1 EISRKEEFGVNKRI
15 LMMAIIALVAV
26 AAFAQEPATG
36 TTTTTTVASTGV
48 KWSYV
53 AAAFVLGIAAAFG
66 ALGQGRAIAA
76 SVEGIARNPSA
87 GAAIRGAMIIGLA
100 LVESLVI
107 YALVIAF
114 IMVFKG

>member
-1 EISRKEEFGVNKRI
+1 MNKRI
-15 LMMAIIALVAV
+15 LMMAHIALVAV
-26 AAFAQEPATG
+26 SAFAQPAG
-36 TTTTTTVASTGV
+36 TTTTTTTAAKGV
-48 KWSYV
+48 NWSYV

-66 ALGQGRAIAA
+66 ALGQGKAIAS

-100 LVESLVI
+100 LIESLVI

-114 IMVFKG
+114 TMVIKG

>member
-1 EISRKEEFGVNKRI
+1 MNKRI
-15 LMMAIIALVAV
+15 LMMALIALVAV
-26 AAFAQEPATG
+26 SAFAQPAG
-36 TTTTTTVASTGV
+36 TTTTTTTAAKGV
-48 KWSYV
+48 NWSYV

-66 ALGQGRAIAA
+66 ALGQGKAIAS

-100 LVESLVI
+100 LIESLVI

-114 IMVFKG
+114 TMVIKG

>member
-1 EISRKEEFGVNKRI
+1 MNKRI
-15 LMMAIIALVAV
+15 LMMVIIALVAV
-26 AAFAQEPATG
+26 AAFAQEPAA
-36 TTTTTTVASTGV
+36 TTTTVAKGV
-48 KWSYV
+48 NWSYV

-100 LVESLVI
+100 LIESLVI

-114 IMVFKG
+114 TMVIKG